1 MFNLIGYFFFP
12 QKDKQRS
19 NLSNK
24 MHGQATYGFTFL
36 PTENKRTN
44 GANANVWS
52 NNNLIENTKQ
62 IYTKF

>member
-1 MFNLIGYFFFP
+1 
-12 QKDKQRS
+12 
-19 NLSNK
+19 